1 MSLLWRKKISVPK
14 MIADRMPQVE
24 NSMLDLLQ
32 QVAVKRQAAQI
43 IKNIV

>member
-1 MSLLWRKKISVPK
+1 

-24 NSMLDLLQ
+24 SSMLDLLQ
-32 QVAVKRQAAQI
+32 QVAAKRQAAQI